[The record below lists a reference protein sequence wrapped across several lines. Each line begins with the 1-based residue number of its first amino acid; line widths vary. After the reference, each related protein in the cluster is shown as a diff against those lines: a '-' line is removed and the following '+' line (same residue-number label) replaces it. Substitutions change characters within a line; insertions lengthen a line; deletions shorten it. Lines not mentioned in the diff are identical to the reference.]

1 MSLLPNL
8 LAFPVCGKEGKEKVS
23 RNSQFQLPVIACAR
37 TLSGAALQRIKAVE
51 KGKVYENESQIL
63 RTNTRAHT
71 HSHTSISPCSSS
83 PSLCLGGGGIC
94 LGKPKGDLACTLHW
108 EPNEESNESP
118 LTGGH
123 ICSVT
128 NFNSPSITWWRR
140 RLTTP
145 GKPVAGICMD
155 KERRGEGSSVGLK

>member
-1 MSLLPNL
+1 MR
-8 LAFPVCGKEGKEKVS
+8 
-23 RNSQFQLPVIACAR
+23 RNSQFQLPVIAGER
-37 TLSGAALQRIKAVE
+37 TLSGLPSDGRRL
-51 KGKVYENESQIL
+51 L
-63 RTNTRAHT
+63 RKERFMKMKPNSTHTQTHT
-71 HSHTSISPCSSS
+71 HSHTSISPRSTS
-83 PSLCLGGGGIC
+83 PSPCVRGAIC

-108 EPNEESNESP
+108 EPNEDSNESP
-118 LTGGH
+118 LAEGH

-128 NFNSPSITWWRR
+128 NFNSPSITWWQR

>member
-1 MSLLPNL
+1 M
-8 LAFPVCGKEGKEKVS
+8 E
-23 RNSQFQLPVIACAR
+23 
-37 TLSGAALQRIKAVE
+37 AVE

-71 HSHTSISPCSSS
+71 SISPCSSS
-83 PSLCLGGGGIC
+83 LSLCQWRGGGGIC

-108 EPNEESNESP
+108 EPNEDSNESP

-145 GKPVAGICMD
+145 GKPVAGICMG
-155 KERRGEGSSVGLK
+155 KEGRGRGSSVGPK